1 MYLHEY
7 PPKGPSLCNPLLVGE
22 GTVKILTATA
32 RLRLLAVTIALQT
45 FDLLLPLLGTEAVRE
60 VNEMAFEGQTFTV
73 KQGEEHRCDNP
84 AQQHQIG
91 DERPCHTKSMH
102 EPRPQR
108 QICHSTTALSCV
120 VVPHFPEQ
128 CYH

>member
-1 MYLHEY
+1 M
-7 PPKGPSLCNPLLVGE
+7 VQ
-22 GTVKILTATA
+22 ILTTTA

-45 FDLLLPLLGTEAVRE
+45 FDLLLPLLDSEAVRE
-60 VNEMAFEGQTFTV
+60 VNEMALEGQAFAV
-73 KQGEEHRCDNP
+73 KQGEEHRCDHP
-84 AQQHQIG
+84 AQQQQIG

-108 QICHSTTALSCV
+108 QICHSITALSCV